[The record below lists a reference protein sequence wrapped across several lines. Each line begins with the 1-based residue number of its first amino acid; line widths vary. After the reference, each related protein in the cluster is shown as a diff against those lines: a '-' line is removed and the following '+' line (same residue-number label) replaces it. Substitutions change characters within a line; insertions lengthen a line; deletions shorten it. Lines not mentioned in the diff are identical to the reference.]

1 MKKYYCCIKEYVSSV
16 NMAVKALIII
26 GFVALTETTLSIFFD
41 SNQNSPTDVAIRSI
55 MSSIFGFIFG
65 AQTTENINITS
76 KKLQTLIASIV
87 AIICLLSSVAVHW
100 LSSNQ
105 YGASAVEIRN
115 LLFASV
121 GFLLSRAKSID

>member
-16 NMAVKALIII
+16 NMAVKTLIII
-26 GFVALTETTLSIFFD
+26 GFIALAETTLSIFFD

-100 LSSNQ
+100 FGSNQ
-105 YGASAVEIRN
+105 AGASAVEIRN